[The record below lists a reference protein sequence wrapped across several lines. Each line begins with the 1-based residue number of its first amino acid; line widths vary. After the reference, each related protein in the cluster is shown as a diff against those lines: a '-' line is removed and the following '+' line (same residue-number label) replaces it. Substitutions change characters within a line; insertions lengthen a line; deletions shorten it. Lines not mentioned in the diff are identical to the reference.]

1 MRHLRLL
8 QWAYL
13 SAVTLIAVGAN
24 GYLGYRLSV
33 KGSEVLTHISETTER
48 YKVIAKETNRVA
60 FYKEHNEEIS
70 KELTAYK
77 GVARQYT
84 PKDVP
89 AQQLSREELRE
100 RNRQEFFRRQRAAK
114 ETEYTNVQGSE
125 KIKLG
130 VPLNLTLP
138 KFLAKVT
145 VTPEKYEN
153 GVYTGKISAN
163 TEFYRFLEWYT
174 YMFSEYPFSRPKNL
188 IMSITDS
195 NCFRNLPTNINI
207 FGEIEFTK

>member
-24 GYLGYRLSV
+24 GYLGYKLSV

-100 RNRQEFFRRQRAAK
+100 RKLFF
-114 ETEYTNVQGSE
+114 
-125 KIKLG
+125 
-130 VPLNLTLP
+130 
-138 KFLAKVT
+138 
-145 VTPEKYEN
+145 
-153 GVYTGKISAN
+153 
-163 TEFYRFLEWYT
+163 
-174 YMFSEYPFSRPKNL
+174 L
-188 IMSITDS
+188 IFQ
-195 NCFRNLPTNINI
+195 N
-207 FGEIEFTK
+207 FTHGC